1 MFIILIRTPVL
12 ICIVKRGMF
21 MSINITKGIERELF
35 VHFSYSATFTKHIK
49 KIKDCKYSKL
59 HNWQVP
65 YNLESLQRLGEI
77 FAKENIIFDPNI
89 NEKAVD
95 IIKKSVAN
103 TLIIMEVEKT
113 LKLKGYSPKTIKC
126 YVGHMMRFVEAANK
140 DINEITK
147 NNITDY
153 LLYLLEHEA
162 NSHSYVNQ
170 AISSIQF
177 LIKGSCNPFNINL
190 QLPRPKH
197 ESKLPNI
204 LSKDEVLR
212 ILNASANLKHKTLLF
227 IVYSAGL
234 RVSEVVRLKPS
245 DIDSDRMLIFVRNSK
260 GYKDRYTT
268 LSKVAL
274 DQLRIYIS
282 KYHPEPWLFPGQ
294 DENYHLSERSAQ
306 RIFEIACK
314 KANIT
319 KKVSIHCLRHSFATH
334 LLEGGVD
341 LRYIQELLGHS
352 SSKTTERY
360 THVTEKSIS
369 NIESPLDRFMR

>member
-1 MFIILIRTPVL
+1 
-12 ICIVKRGMF
+12 